1 MNVLSRV
8 GRRKADDRSL
18 GELTSLHEDFFN
30 LRRTDPVTLALN
42 LAIGAGEEIDE
53 AVLVRFHQVAGIA
66 NDVAALICW
75 NKWVRTQ
82 HLTRQLGFT
91 PVSKRDGWAALDQDS
106 WLAGF
111 TGAPVR
117 TDDQDFRFG
126 DRFADRVR
134 AAIHLAW

>member
-1 MNVLSRV
+1 MNVLTRV
-8 GRRKADDRSL
+8 GRRKADDGSL
-18 GELTSLHEDFFN
+18 RQFTSLHENLFN
-30 LRRTDPVTLALN
+30 FRRTDPVALALD
-42 LAIGAGEEIDE
+42 LAIGAGEEIDK

-66 NDVAALICW
+66 NDVAALIGG

-91 PVSKRDGWAALDQDS
+91 PVSMRNSWAALDQDS

-111 TGAPVR
+111 AGAPIR

-126 DRFADRVR
+126 NRFADRVGT
-134 AAIHLAW
+134 AIHL